1 MPPGTASRATPHST
15 RTCAGMTFA
24 GLTLERSWSPTARK
38 IAMGKQSTGRGEVD
52 RPHALRAKMP
62 EAATS
67 LAWQYLFPASRPC
80 TDPATGRQFL
90 YHLHEAAV
98 QRGVHDTGHAAG
110 LARRATC
117 HTLRQS
123 FATHLLEAG
132 TDIRT
137 IETLLGHR
145 DVRTTRIYTYIID
158 RGPLGVIGPLGRWP
172 PPQRGAH

>member
-1 MPPGTASRATPHST
+1 
-15 RTCAGMTFA
+15 
-24 GLTLERSWSPTARK
+24 
-38 IAMGKQSTGRGEVD
+38 
-52 RPHALRAKMP
+52 MP

-67 LAWQYLFPASRPC
+67 LAWHYIFPVFRPC
-80 TDPATGRQFL
+80 TDPATGRQAL

-98 QRGVHDTGHAAG
+98 QRAVHDTGHAAG
-110 LARRATC
+110 LARRVTC

-132 TDIRT
+132 TDLWT
-137 IETLLGHR
+137 LQTLLGHG

-158 RGPLGVIGPLGRWP
+158 GGPLGVIGPLDRWP